1 LVYYKKLNNIPYR
14 KRTQKTHMYTVRVV
28 SGTGDTVTH
37 NNKGYELQQQMQNS
51 QQDTNNKP

>member
-1 LVYYKKLNNIPYR
+1 
-14 KRTQKTHMYTVRVV
+14 MYTVRVV